1 MARLN
6 MAGTGLL
13 LTMLIMA
20 GCPASAS
27 ANAAT
32 APASPGAEASAKV
45 ASPPKTVPSLVPAAF
60 NPPARVETG
69 QFTLVP
75 LGPDLVKIDFDA
87 YMSSIEHLQKTFTR
101 SAEWPHSG
109 ISDADAMRDMETEQ
123 ARFRNRESFAY
134 AVLTKDGRRER
145 GSVYVS
151 PSPVPGY
158 DAMVRLW
165 VTKAEYDAGFDAE
178 LFAWVTTWM
187 QSDWPFAKIAYPG
200 RTISWEKWD
209 LLVAASKAPKAA
221 MEQQKQ

>member
-1 MARLN
+1 MTFR
-6 MAGTGLL
+6 
-13 LTMLIMA
+13 I
-20 GCPASAS
+20 
-27 ANAAT
+27 AAT
-32 APASPGAEASAKV
+32 ALLLAMCSMPAVAQPAASF
-45 ASPPKTVPSLVPAAF
+45 VPA
-60 NPPARVETG
+60 G
-69 QFTLVP
+69 FTAPVLVKAAGFQLMP
-75 LGPDLVKIDFDA
+75 LGPALVKIDYDA
-87 YMSSIEHLQKTFTR
+87 YMSSIDHLQTTFTR
-101 SAEWPHSG
+101 SKDWPHAG
-109 ISDADAMRDMETEQ
+109 LTMADAMKDMEGEA

-145 GSVYVS
+145 GSIYVS

-221 MEQQKQ
+221 IQQQKQ